1 MTTEIIILA
10 ILSGIFTFMAYNLG
24 LYIGMKK
31 GANIA
36 KKLYREFGIVLKQ
49 DYEKENN

>member
-1 MTTEIIILA
+1 MTIA
-10 ILSGIFTFMAYNLG
+10 IVSVIFSLISYYIG

-31 GANIA
+31 GAHIA